1 MMYFSEQFAQQDTD
15 VIIYKGKAVRQ
26 FFSYAD
32 KGKAILRFEFIKSS
46 SNYDQAIVL
55 GLDSFKG
62 DIAID
67 GKPIKKPK
75 GAFPQVILEQKY
87 APKQFELSINLVDGD
102 LAIFNASDPL
112 GTGEIWESLFGGCAM
127 IIEEKCD
134 NQFVF
139 YCNDHENDD
148 DFDDLV
154 FELTVLKSQE

>member
-1 MMYFSEQFAQQDTD
+1 M
-15 VIIYKGKAVRQ
+15 K
-26 FFSYAD
+26 
-32 KGKAILRFEFIKSS
+32 
-46 SNYDQAIVL
+46 
-55 GLDSFKG
+55 
-62 DIAID
+62 
-67 GKPIKKPK
+67 
-75 GAFPQVILEQKY
+75 VILEQKY
-87 APKQFELSINLVDGD
+87 APKQFEVSINLVEGD

-154 FELTVLKSQE
+154 FELTVLKSQA